1 MTNQVTDAVDVAPE
15 ATETN
20 EAPKKQRPYT
30 VGYINRRRLTDLAS
44 RGFNY
49 LDLQGRD
56 VKDLRLNMIDKPIHL
71 YRNPEPGVVTITIDE
86 AREQVDVCT
95 RMYFTEQRKEA
106 AAAAK
111 IERPAK
117 AKPSSRP
124 VNPNSPFAA
133 LGNMFA
139 KA

>member
-1 MTNQVTDAVDVAPE
+1 MTTQVNEAVDAAAE

-49 LDLQGRD
+49 VDFQGRD
-56 VKDLRLNMIDKPIHL
+56 VKDLRLNMTDKPIHL
-71 YRNPEPGVVTITIDE
+71 YRNPEPTANTITIAE

-106 AAAAK
+106 AEK
-111 IERPAK
+111 IERPQ
-117 AKPSSRP
+117 KPKPQRP

-133 LGNMFA
+133 LGGMFA